1 MSSTKNIYG
10 SGDYFTER
18 HCLRTTWLTITG
30 PKDVALRVIGQNS
43 KLCLMAIVEKYN
55 LLYYYLFYF
64 INYFIPSLSFECQ
77 LSARAYVTE
86 TWPLFTSAK

>member
-1 MSSTKNIYG
+1 
-10 SGDYFTER
+10 
-18 HCLRTTWLTITG
+18 
-30 PKDVALRVIGQNS
+30 
-43 KLCLMAIVEKYN
+43 MAIVEKYN